1 MAWKESMKQALT
13 INKGMVLIKVAYST
27 AYLGL
32 IILIPYMTLQALTLG
47 LTYEDISI
55 IYGIT
60 PAITFMMSP
69 ISGNV
74 ELIKGVDGNAKIIC
88 ISS

>member
-1 MAWKESMKQALT
+1 MA
-13 INKGMVLIKVAYST
+13 INKGMVLIKVVYST
-27 AYLGL
+27 AYLG
-32 IILIPYMTLQALTLG
+32 IVILLPYLTLQALSLG

-69 ISGNV
+69 LSG
-74 ELIKGVDGNAKIIC
+74 IDYT
-88 ISS
+88 

>member
-1 MAWKESMKQALT
+1 MA
-13 INKGMVLIKVAYST
+13 INKGMVLIKVVYST
-27 AYLGL
+27 AYLG
-32 IILIPYMTLQALTLG
+32 IVILLPYLTLQALSLG

-69 ISGNV
+69 LSGIDYAERTYSENKKYHY
-74 ELIKGVDGNAKIIC
+74 L
-88 ISS
+88 SHL

>member
-1 MAWKESMKQALT
+1 MKRAVT

-32 IILIPYMTLQALTLG
+32 IILVPYLTLQALTLG

-69 ISGNV
+69 ISGKNRHKDTACL
-74 ELIKGVDGNAKIIC
+74 LIKLVSPKRK
-88 ISS
+88 S

>member
-1 MAWKESMKQALT
+1 MKQAMT
-13 INKGMVLIKVAYST
+13 INKGMALIKVAYST

-60 PAITFMMSP
+60 PAITFMMAP
-69 ISGNV
+69 ISGNFGAD
-74 ELIKGVDGNAKIIC
+74 KRSRC
-88 ISS
+88 IEAQKNSCVSS

>member
-1 MAWKESMKQALT
+1 MAWKESLKQAMA
-13 INKGMVLIKVAYST
+13 INKGMVLIKVVYST
-27 AYLGL
+27 AYLG
-32 IILIPYMTLQALTLG
+32 IVILLPYLTLQALSLG

-69 ISGNV
+69 LSG
-74 ELIKGVDGNAKIIC
+74 IDYT
-88 ISS
+88 